1 MNRHLKF
8 ACVFILLVIMLLI
21 GKLAFCAEGTA
32 QPMSLQDM
40 LNQAVIAA
48 ISAFLLFVTNYA
60 RTAIQ
65 QYKNSKM
72 HERGYSVVENAF
84 WSALNKE
91 VVTRA
96 DTLRDPAVRDRVF
109 AVWESI
115 SLARLNNLAG
125 FKKADIKAWVQEQQD
140 IIYQK
145 LNDHAS

>member
-1 MNRHLKF
+1 
-8 ACVFILLVIMLLI
+8 MLLM

-91 VVTRA
+91 SVTRA
-96 DTLRDPAVRDRVF
+96 DMLRDVAVKARVLGT
-109 AVWESI
+109 WETISI
-115 SLARLNNLAG
+115 ARLNNLAG

-145 LNDHAS
+145 LNDKR